1 MAMNHAVQDGQD
13 AADRARRTNTDN
25 WHPVLAAREV
35 EPGHWIMTDPYDRP
49 YGVIR
54 FLRRGSELGYR
65 AVTWAPESGDRK
77 LIGYY
82 RTLRAAA
89 KEVHIVFVRAHS
101 ADPDRP
107 SALR

>member
-1 MAMNHAVQDGQD
+1 MAMGHSVQDGRD
-13 AADRARRTNTDN
+13 ATTRAQKTNVDN
-25 WHPVLAAREV
+25 WHPVLAAREI

-54 FLRRGSELGYR
+54 FLRRGGELGYR
-65 AVTWAPESGDRK
+65 AVTWAPESADRK

-89 KEVHIVFVRAHS
+89 KQVHAVFVRSHG

-107 SALR
+107 STVN